1 MSEQRTT
8 QAAKKTAGLPLR
20 NGVAPSFFIIPAG
33 YRGPLQEFLT
43 ARFPEVSGATW
54 ISRMAR
60 GEVLDERNH
69 AMQPETLCRPNS
81 KISYY
86 REVETEFRIPF
97 EENILHV
104 DEHLLVVD
112 KPHFLPVTPG
122 GRFLQETLLV
132 RLRQKT
138 GLAHLT
144 PIHRLDRE
152 TAGVM
157 LFSHN
162 PATRGIYQSLFQQR
176 AVAKVYEALAGRLSG
191 VTFPLTYR
199 SRMVEGTPFFRMRE
213 VPGEANSETIVT
225 TLEQRGDLV
234 LYRLEPLT
242 GRKHQLRLH
251 LASLGIPI
259 LNDAFYPDA
268 LPCKADDVS
277 APLKLLARSVAFTD
291 PLSGVARYY
300 ASARQL

>member
-1 MSEQRTT
+1 MDE
-8 QAAKKTAGLPLR
+8 AGIAGHEIPAGGLPMR
-20 NGVAPSFFIIPAG
+20 NGVAPSFVAIPAG
-33 YRGPLQEFLT
+33 CRHPLLDFLIE
-43 ARFPEVSGATW
+43 RFPAVAETTW
-54 ISRMAR
+54 IARIER
-60 GEVLDERNH
+60 GEVLDDRHNVLR
-69 AMQPETLCRPNS
+69 ADSQCRPNT
-81 KISYY
+81 KVFYY
-86 REVETEFRIPF
+86 RELEAETRIPF
-97 EENILHV
+97 DEIILHI
-104 DEHLLVVD
+104 DDDLLVVD
-112 KPHFLPVTPG
+112 KPHFLPVTPS

-176 AVAKVYEALAGRLSG
+176 AVSKVYEALAGPLPG
-191 VTFPLTYR
+191 AVFPLVYR
-199 SRMVEGTPFFRMRE
+199 SRMVDGTPFFRMQE
-213 VPGEANSETIVT
+213 APGVANSETIIT
-225 TLEQRGDLV
+225 PLEQRGDQV
-234 LYRLEPLT
+234 LYQLEPVT

-251 LASLGIPI
+251 LSSLGIPI
-259 LNDAFYPDA
+259 VNDAFYPDA

-291 PLSGVARYY
+291 PLSGAARYY